1 MSYFRAWPF
10 RVVPDRAPQVWADRK
25 KVHLA
30 YERLIDDVARR
41 QRSVIAVVW
50 GEFGAGK
57 SHSLL
62 NIRWKAQSQLGCQVV
77 YSPLPKQMRQFSDLY
92 RQGFAGAL
100 NFFEVAKA
108 AAELWKRVNPSGIDD
123 RMEMEAVEQ
132 VNKEI
137 SGGWTDFAQV
147 ISSLGRIV
155 ALTGSMTD
163 PIALT
168 AVAWLKGQR
177 LSTRDLRILG
187 ASSNLTYD
195 ADFVRAAVAIV
206 RMFVYHSKDPHPF
219 FWLLDDCHFMAGMK
233 PGQKGLALIQQ
244 GVRDVFD
251 GCPTNFGL
259 LMAFASKDSSHLD
272 ELLIGDIR
280 SRTSHRI
287 EIPILTPEESLEFIA
302 DLLGD
307 PSVRVGDKSPST
319 YPFSK
324 SALNRLVDLVSSKV
338 DLTPREIMKA
348 LDQLVSAAERTLYPK
363 QIDEAFVSDFMK
375 DYSTGESEPT

>member
-1 MSYFRAWPF
+1 
-10 RVVPDRAPQVWADRK
+10 
-25 KVHLA
+25 
-30 YERLIDDVARR
+30 
-41 QRSVIAVVW
+41 
-50 GEFGAGK
+50 
-57 SHSLL
+57 
-62 NIRWKAQSQLGCQVV
+62 
-77 YSPLPKQMRQFSDLY
+77 MRQFSDLY

-100 NFFEVAKA
+100 NFFDVAKA
-108 AAELWKRVNPSGIDD
+108 AAELWKRVNPSGIDN

-132 VNKEI
+132 INKEI
-137 SGGWTDFAQV
+137 SSGWTDFAQI

-163 PIALT
+163 PIALN

-195 ADFVRAAVAIV
+195 ADFVRAAVALV

-280 SRTSHRI
+280 SRASHRI
-287 EIPILTPEESLEFIA
+287 EIPIMTHEESVEFVE

-307 PSVRVGDKSPST
+307 SSVRVSDKSPST

-324 SALNRLVDLVSSKV
+324 SALARFVDLVSSKV

-348 LDQLVSAAERTLYPK
+348 LDQLVSAAERKLYPK
-363 QIDEAFVSDFMK
+363 QIDEEFVSGFMK
-375 DYSTGESEPT
+375 AYETGETETA